1 MINVEQ
7 EREQARMKEINNCSD
22 AIERQEIEA
31 RFAVERTR
39 AQKKIENLMRSHQE
53 ELKQVEK
60 DYSQ

>member
-1 MINVEQ
+1 
-7 EREQARMKEINNCSD
+7 MKEINNCSD